1 MGGILPVH
9 HQQGDSQALGV
20 RLLKKGQ
27 ALQQANQLKESV
39 WYFEAAQEVF
49 RLVGDR
55 YNERV
60 TLSHIEEVC
69 WAMKQ
74 YEQAQNYRQ
83 QSQVITQDIDSRL
96 WEAFGDRLFGFRG
109 LGRLINRL
117 TSSLCRSLA
126 TLFSQIFETF
136 IFILS
141 GFLYFFLKQ
150 LTPEIKQVGTRLHA
164 IGLVYHHQ
172 GEYDQALDS
181 LQQALAINQKIG
193 DREGEGTT
201 LNNIGGVYCSLG
213 QYQQA
218 LDYYQQALVI
228 NRGINHQANEGVSLN
243 GIGRISENLGQYQQA
258 LDYYQ
263 QALAIRRD
271 IDDREGEGA
280 SLNSIGGGYS
290 SLGQYQQALNYYQ
303 QALVIFQNLGHRA
316 GEGTTLNNIGIVY
329 QYLGQ
334 YKQALGYHQQS
345 LAIKQEIGNRE
356 GEGASLDSIGRSYH
370 NLGQGRQALEFYQQA
385 LAIAQKIG
393 NRAGQ
398 AATLNNIGAILN
410 DIGVNW
416 QRQQEQQEHQRRQ
429 WHLNPCQGV
438 EPSDLIEDSSPRHYK
453 QAIKS
458 YYHAL
463 TILKDM
469 GDQSGQAVTLHNIGL
484 VYNNLGKYERALD
497 HYQQSLAIS
506 LDIGDPAGQG
516 RTLVNIG
523 FVYKNQGNTAQ
534 AIDLLKQAIEVKE
547 SIQGDLKIEE
557 LKTSFAAEQI
567 NVYEKLIRLLFEE
580 DRFEEAFYYV
590 ERSRARAFLDQIANG
605 RLNIRRG
612 ADSKLL
618 QQEEILKAQIAALRI
633 QLAQLLKQERSV
645 QNQTIAPRT
654 ALIKLRTALIKLRN
668 HSSNELDTEAIASVQ
683 KQLSDCEKDYTKV
696 LTLLKLQSSEVA
708 SLVSTDVLTLEE
720 IQGLLDPCTTL
731 VEYFVCEEVALV
743 FIITRNSFQTID
755 LNSSPFSRLT
765 PEWVTQE
772 KLTKTIEAFRRFA
785 TLKNPHPQN
794 LQQLHKWLIAPV
806 KSYLT
811 TSKLAIVAHG
821 VLHYL
826 PFAALTDG
834 KRYLSDEYS
843 IVTLPSAS
851 VLRFL
856 SEKRKPSTGTL
867 LALGNPTPAEPLPAL
882 HYAEQEAKTIAQL
895 YGTQA
900 LVGAAATKT
909 AVFSQSGSAEI
920 LHIAAHGKYN
930 RHNPLFSTL
939 YLAPDDQHDGRLEV
953 HDIYS
958 LDLTAATNLV
968 VLSACQTQLGELSK
982 GDEVVGLNRAFLYA
996 GTPSVMATLWSVDDK
1011 VTGLLMER
1019 FYTHLRSGM
1028 TKAHALRQAQMD
1040 VRAEYPHPYYWA
1052 AFVLTGDGAEMTNDF
1067 QIV

>member
-1 MGGILPVH
+1 MAGIQQAH
-9 HQQGDSQALGV
+9 HQQGDSQALAV
-20 RLLKKGQ
+20 TLLKKGQ
-27 ALQQANQLKESV
+27 ALQQADQLEESV
-39 WYFEAAQEVF
+39 WYFETALKVF
-49 RLVGDR
+49 RVVGDR
-55 YNERV
+55 HNERV
-60 TLSHIEEVC
+60 TLSHIEEVR
-69 WAMKQ
+69 WALKQ
-74 YEQAQNYRQ
+74 YELEQNYRQ
-83 QSQVITQDIDSRL
+83 QSQVIT
-96 WEAFGDRLFGFRG
+96 
-109 LGRLINRL
+109 
-117 TSSLCRSLA
+117 
-126 TLFSQIFETF
+126 
-136 IFILS
+136 
-141 GFLYFFLKQ
+141 FLEQ

-228 NRGINHQANEGVSLN
+228 NRGINHRAKEGVSLN
-243 GIGRISENLGQYQQA
+243 GIGGVYENLGQYQQA

-271 IDDREGEGA
+271 IGDREGEGA

-334 YKQALGYHQQS
+334 YQQALDYHQQS

-370 NLGQGRQALEFYQQA
+370 NLGQGRPALEFYQQA
-385 LAIAQKIG
+385 LAIAQEIG

-398 AATLNNIGAILN
+398 AAILNNIGAILN

-416 QRQQEQQEHQRRQ
+416 QRRQEQERERYSYS
-429 WHLNPCQGV
+429 PCQAA
-438 EPSDLIEDSSPRHYK
+438 PPRDLIEDSSPRHYK

-458 YYHAL
+458 YYQAL

-469 GDQSGQAVTLHNIGL
+469 GDQSGRAVTLHNIGL
-484 VYNNLGKYERALD
+484 VYNNLGKYEQALD

-506 LDIGDPAGQG
+506 LDIGDRAGQG
-516 RTLVNIG
+516 RTLTNIG
-523 FVYKNQGNTAQ
+523 LVYKNQGNTAQ

-580 DRFEEAFYYV
+580 DRVEEAFYYV
-590 ERSRARAFLDQIANG
+590 ERSRARAFLDQIANR

-633 QLAQLLKQERSV
+633 QLAQLLKQERSL

-654 ALIKLRTALIKLRN
+654 ALIKLRTALTKLRN
-668 HSSNELDTEAIASVQ
+668 HPSNELDTEAIASVQ

-696 LTLLKLQSSEVA
+696 LTLLKLQSPELA
-708 SLVSTDVLTLEE
+708 SLVSTNVLTLEE
-720 IQGLLDPCTTL
+720 IQRLLDPSTTL

-743 FIITRNSFQTID
+743 FIITQNSFQTVD
-755 LNSSPFSRLT
+755 LNS
-765 PEWVTQE
+765 VTQE
-772 KLTKTIEAFRRFA
+772 TLTKTIKAFRRFA
-785 TLKNPHPQN
+785 TLKNLHPQN
-794 LQQLHKWLIAPV
+794 LQQMHEWLIAPV
-806 KSYLT
+806 KPYLT
-811 TSKLAIVAHG
+811 TSKLAIVPHG

-826 PFAALTDG
+826 PFAALTNG
-834 KRYLSDEYS
+834 KHYLSDEYT
-843 IVTLPSAS
+843 ITTLPCAS

-856 SEKRKPSTGTL
+856 PEKRKPSTDTI
-867 LALGNPTPAEPLPAL
+867 LALGNPTTTEPLPAL

-900 LVGAAATKT
+900 LVGASATES
-909 AVFSQSGSAEI
+909 AVLSQGGRAGI

-930 RHNPLFSTL
+930 HHNPLFSTL

-953 HDIYS
+953 HDIYG
-958 LDLTAATNLV
+958 LDLTSTTNLV
-968 VLSACQTQLGELSK
+968 VLSACQTQMGELSK

-996 GTPSVMATLWSVDDK
+996 GTPSVMASLWSVDDK
-1011 VTGLLMER
+1011 VTELLMER

-1028 TKAHALRQAQMD
+1028 TKSQALRQAQMD

-1052 AFVLTGDGAEMTNDF
+1052 AFVLTGDGGKCDSDSP
-1067 QIV
+1067 V